1 MTDKNPNKDI
11 RKLIDKFFEGKTTLQ
26 EERRLYEYF
35 NGSEVTDSMMPY
47 RNMMIDLGLLA
58 AGPCPTAGKP
68 KKKLQQFVR
77 YIAAA
82 AALVGILFGGKAI
95 FDTKTERELQALYG
109 GSYVIV
115 NGKRTDDLKKIKQQI
130 EETLAWADKVNRQ
143 VDASNMMEDTEQE
156 LLNSID
162 NPHMKN
168 EIEKMLTN

>member
-1 MTDKNPNKDI
+1 MTDNNPNKDI
-11 RKLIDKFFEGKTTLQ
+11 RKLVDKFFEGETTLQ

-35 NGSEVTDSMMPY
+35 NGSEVTGDMMTY
-47 RNMMIDLGLLA
+47 RDMMIDLGLLTSM
-58 AGPCPTAGKP
+58 PHPIVERHN
-68 KKKLQQFVR
+68 KKRPSIMR

-82 AALVGILFGGKAI
+82 AALAGIIFGAKVLFDAET
-95 FDTKTERELQALYG
+95 DRRLQELYG

-115 NGKRTDDLKKIKQQI
+115 NGKRTDDLKKIRQQI

-143 VDASNMMEDTEQE
+143 IDTNDMMADTEQE

>member
-1 MTDKNPNKDI
+1 MTDNNPNKDI
-11 RKLIDKFFEGKTTLQ
+11 RKLVDKFFEGETTLQ

-35 NGSEVTDSMMPY
+35 NGSEVTGDMMTY
-47 RNMMIDLGLLA
+47 RDMMIDLGLLTSM
-58 AGPCPTAGKP
+58 PHPIVERHN
-68 KKKLQQFVR
+68 KKRPSIMR

-82 AALVGILFGGKAI
+82 AALAGIILGAKVLFDAET
-95 FDTKTERELQALYG
+95 DRRLQELYG

-115 NGKRTDDLKKIKQQI
+115 NGKRTDDLKKIRQQI

-143 VDASNMMEDTEQE
+143 IDTNDMMADTEQE